1 MLGPKGITTTADG
14 DIIVIDN
21 KVYFCDCEIFT
32 TSPCS
37 AQGCSV
43 FVFTPEGKTKSKFGS
58 RGGSPSQLAGPHYVA
73 VNSHGNIL
81 ISDFHNHSIKV
92 FTADGLFLFSFGS
105 SGKNII

>member
-1 MLGPKGITTTADG
+1 M
-14 DIIVIDN
+14 
-21 KVYFCDCEIFT
+21 
-32 TSPCS
+32 
-37 AQGCSV
+37 

-92 FTADGLFLFSFGS
+92 FTAEGLFLFNFGS
-105 SGKNII
+105 NGKTDIDTLVNLQHQLQEKAMVSSKVQLV

>member
-1 MLGPKGITTTADG
+1 MLRLLT
-14 DIIVIDN
+14 
-21 KVYFCDCEIFT
+21 
-32 TSPCS
+32 

-43 FVFTPEGKTKSKFGS
+43 FVFTAEGKTKCKFGS

-105 SGKNII
+105 SGNNAMLCKMCKTIVQVKAMVSSMVPLV

>member
-1 MLGPKGITTTADG
+1 M
-14 DIIVIDN
+14 
-21 KVYFCDCEIFT
+21 
-32 TSPCS
+32 
-37 AQGCSV
+37 

-58 RGGSPSQLAGPHYVA
+58 RGGSASQLAGPHYVA

-105 SGKNII
+105 SGEYIWT